1 MNKEQKIKNHFLGIS
16 LFCLACTSTV
26 VLTQLSVISSLVAA
40 SPRARLDDWRFSPQT
55 LQLEFTL
62 SEATQPRHFSLRQPN
77 RIVIDLHNT
86 KLGYVTT
93 KQNFSGAVQS
103 IRISQ
108 FNADVTRIV
117 LDLAPGTVLDANQV
131 QLQPISWQ
139 NQNRWLLTPI
149 NNFAYANSPQ
159 INNNPASF
167 DNNQQAPLFPQ
178 LPPNNNIPGNFN
190 NNQQAPL
197 FPQLPGNNT
206 IPGNFNNNQTSP
218 IFNDATANNLPV
230 PINTQIQ
237 PQVIVPP
244 LNNNNNSP
252 SQPLN
257 SNLPPA
263 TFNNQPGF
271 VRKVIPAPQSD
282 FPTPNLPNYQQNNSN
297 LQVLPYG
304 QPIPQPGQ

>member
-1 MNKEQKIKNHFLGIS
+1 MNKEQKIKNYFLGIS

-26 VLTQLSVISSLVAA
+26 VLTQLSIISGLFAA

-62 SEATQPRHFSLRQPN
+62 SGSTQPRHFSLRQPD
-77 RIVIDLHNT
+77 RIVVDLPNT

-108 FNADVTRIV
+108 LNADVTRIV

-139 NQNRWLLTPI
+139 NTSRWLLTPI
-149 NNFAYANSPQ
+149 NNLAYANYPQ
-159 INNNPASF
+159 TNNNAANF
-167 DNNQQAPLFPQ
+167 DYNQQAPLFPQ
-178 LPPNNNIPGNFN
+178 LPGNNTIPGNFN

-206 IPGNFNNNQTSP
+206 IPGNFNNNQTST
-218 IFNDATANNLPV
+218 IFNDATVNNISV
-230 PINTQIQ
+230 PINPQIQ

-244 LNNNNNSP
+244 LNSNNKP
-252 SQPLN
+252 QPLN
-257 SNLPPA
+257 SVLPPA
-263 TFNNQPGF
+263 TFNNQPSF
-271 VRKVIPAPQSD
+271 VRNTTPAPQTN
-282 FPTPNLPNYQQNNSN
+282 FPVPNLPNYQQNNSN
-297 LQVLPYG
+297 FQVLPYG
-304 QPIPQPGQ
+304 QPIPQTGQ

>member
-1 MNKEQKIKNHFLGIS
+1 MNKEQKIKNKLLGIS

-26 VLTQLSVISSLVAA
+26 VLTQLSVISSLFAA

-62 SEATQPRHFSLRQPN
+62 SGATQPRHFSLREPN
-77 RIVIDLHNT
+77 RIVIDLPNT
-86 KLGYVTT
+86 QLGYVNT
-93 KQNFSGAVQS
+93 KQDFSGAVQS

-108 FNADVTRIV
+108 FDADVTRIV

-149 NNFAYANSPQ
+149 NNFAYANYSQTSTMPG
-159 INNNPASF
+159 NFN
-167 DNNQQAPLFPQ
+167 NNQQAPLFPQ
-178 LPPNNNIPGNFN
+178 LPGNNTIPGNFN

-218 IFNDATANNLPV
+218 IVNDSTANNLPV
-230 PINTQIQ
+230 PINTQAQ
-237 PQVIVPP
+237 PLVIVPP
-244 LNNNNNSP
+244 LNSNNNP
-252 SQPLN
+252 QPLN

-271 VRKVIPAPQSD
+271 VRNVIRAPQTD
-282 FPTPNLPNYQQNNSN
+282 FPTPNLPNYQQNNVN
-297 LQVLPYG
+297 LQVVPYG
-304 QPIPQPGQ
+304 QPIP

>member
-1 MNKEQKIKNHFLGIS
+1 MFG
-16 LFCLACTSTV
+16 FACTSTV
-26 VLTQLSVISSLVAA
+26 VLTQLSIISGLFAA

-62 SEATQPRHFSLRQPN
+62 SGSTQPRHFSLRQPD
-77 RIVIDLHNT
+77 RIVVDLPNT
-86 KLGYVTT
+86 KLGYVNT

-108 FNADVTRIV
+108 LNADVTRIV

-139 NQNRWLLTPI
+139 NPSRWLLTPI
-149 NNFAYANSPQ
+149 NNLAYANYSQ
-159 INNNPASF
+159 TNNIPGNF
-167 DNNQQAPLFPQ
+167 NNNQQAPLFPQ
-178 LPPNNNIPGNFN
+178 LPGNNNIPGNFN

-206 IPGNFNNNQTSP
+206 IPSNFNNDT
-218 IFNDATANNLPV
+218 TTNNFSV

-237 PQVIVPP
+237 PRVIVPP
-244 LNNNNNSP
+244 LNSSNKP
-252 SQPLN
+252 QPLN
-257 SNLPPA
+257 SNSVLPPA
-263 TFNNQPGF
+263 TFNNQPSF
-271 VRKVIPAPQSD
+271 VRNTTPAPQTN
-282 FPTPNLPNYQQNNSN
+282 FPVPNLPNYQQNNSN
-297 LQVLPYG
+297 FQVLPYG